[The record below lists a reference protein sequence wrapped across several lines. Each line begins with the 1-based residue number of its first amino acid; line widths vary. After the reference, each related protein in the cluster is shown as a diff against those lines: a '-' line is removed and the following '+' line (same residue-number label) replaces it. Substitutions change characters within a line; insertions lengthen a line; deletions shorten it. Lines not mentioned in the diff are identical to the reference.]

1 MPKRLQL
8 CFVVDCGKCMT
19 GFMNDFRNRIVAN
32 IQTFLDRS
40 QNVHLELGFVG
51 FRDIGDYPWLHKI
64 PFTSDIQSFERSL
77 LDVKTTGAT
86 GKFRNVTEAMAV
98 ARFMGW
104 VTKRALIVLI
114 TSAPTHGLKYH
125 ELKGKEDPFPNG
137 HPWLYFESEIFDI
150 AREEIDI
157 LVVELNKST
166 RKMIEIMKSE
176 YHIRRNSGFNVIDQS
191 QMMEGIINSIQKLT
205 EN

>member
-1 MPKRLQL
+1 
-8 CFVVDCGKCMT
+8 MT
-19 GFMNDFRNRIVAN
+19 GFMNDFRRRVIEN
-32 IQTFLDRS
+32 IQGFVDRN
-40 QNVHLELGFVG
+40 QHVRIEFGFVG

-77 LDVKTTGAT
+77 LDVKTTGAS

-104 VTKRALIVLI
+104 DAKRALIVLI

-125 ELKGKEDPFPNG
+125 ELNGKQDPFPNG
-137 HPWLYFESEIFDI
+137 HPWMYFESEIFEI

-191 QMMEGIINSIQKLT
+191 QMMEGIMNLIQKLT